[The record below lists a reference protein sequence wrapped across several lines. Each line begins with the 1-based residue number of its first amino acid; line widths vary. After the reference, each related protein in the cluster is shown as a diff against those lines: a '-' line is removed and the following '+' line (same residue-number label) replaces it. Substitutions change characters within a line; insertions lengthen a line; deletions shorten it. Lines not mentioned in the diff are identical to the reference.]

1 MYRRGG
7 LRVANASS
15 KWAPVQPGIS
25 CRMRSLLLHGKSSP
39 LEMLPQPHRTQERG
53 EMTGK
58 GSGQAELLV
67 TPADTN
73 QRGTLGS
80 VVHLRSSP
88 ENGTTL
94 QEEPSRGDPQT
105 LHTKTPRCRNAP
117 LCRTQH
123 NSIWHT
129 NVALHITAKQRYN
142 NNNEPDSA

>member
-39 LEMLPQPHRTQERG
+39 LEMVPQPHRTQERG

-73 QRGTLGS
+73 QRGTVGS
-80 VVHLRSSP
+80 VVHLRTSP
-88 ENGTTL
+88 ENGTISQEGPADPTHQDPTL
-94 QEEPSRGDPQT
+94 RKCPSVQDPAQQQLAHKRGAT
-105 LHTKTPRCRNAP
+105 HHCK
-117 LCRTQH
+117 
-123 NSIWHT
+123 
-129 NVALHITAKQRYN
+129 AKI
-142 NNNEPDSA
+142 